1 MMEWILGILIII
13 LGAVAVFVIY
23 LSERVTVFET
33 LLGINPKVTGEK
45 LAEHVNFGPNP
56 FGELSGKDLWD
67 AMCGE
72 ELENSEIEFNPA
84 DLDKKRPRYEFVLS
98 KHLESLLEEGRFDAR
113 NGERSE
119 AKAVLRIQ
127 MLRGSVESYI
137 PFAEASRL
145 YEIGQE
151 LETPTANLEKL
162 KKETSEI
169 VGEIFSKVSIEVPKN
184 LLDSMLS
191 TSQSIIE
198 SDANDLDDLGDL
210 EDDAALE
217 LEQLAAP
224 DSDSESETTDS
235 KIN

>member
-1 MMEWILGILIII
+1 MEWILGILIII

-72 ELENSEIEFNPA
+72 ELENSEIEFDPA

-98 KHLESLLEEGRFDAR
+98 KHLESLVEEGRFDAR

-162 KKETSEI
+162 KKETDEI
-169 VGEIFSKVSIEVPKN
+169 VGEIFSKVSIEVPKT
-184 LLDSMLS
+184 LVDSMLS
-191 TSQSIIE
+191 MSQSIIE
-198 SDANDLDDLGDL
+198 ADADDF
-210 EDDAALE
+210 DDFADDDVE
-217 LEQLAAP
+217 QNLEQLPAP
-224 DSDSESETTDS
+224 DSDSESES
-235 KIN
+235 MENKSS

>member
-1 MMEWILGILIII
+1 MEWILGILIII
-13 LGAVAVFVIY
+13 LAAVAVFVIY

-56 FGELSGKDLWD
+56 FGELSGKDLWQ

-72 ELENSEIEFNPA
+72 ELENSDIVVDPA
-84 DLDKKRPRYEFVLS
+84 ELDKKRPRYEFVLS

-113 NGERSE
+113 NGERSD

-151 LETPTANLEKL
+151 LESNPEKSEKL
-162 KKETSEI
+162 KTETSEI
-169 VGEIFSKVSIEVPKN
+169 VDEIFAKVGMDVPST
-184 LLDSMLS
+184 LIDSMLS
-191 TSQSIIE
+191 MTYSISEDE
-198 SDANDLDDLGDL
+198 STFDDDLDDEMDN
-210 EDDAALE
+210 DSTLE
-217 LEQLAAP
+217 LPAP
-224 DSDSESETTDS
+224 DSETESENTD
-235 KIN
+235 KISS

>member
-1 MMEWILGILIII
+1 MEWILGVLIII
-13 LGAVAVFVIY
+13 LAVVAIFVIY

-56 FGELSGKDLWD
+56 FGELSGKDLWQ
-67 AMCGE
+67 AMCGD
-72 ELENSEIEFNPA
+72 ELENSDIIVDPV

-113 NGERSE
+113 NGERSD

-137 PFAEASRL
+137 PFADASRL

-151 LETPTANLEKL
+151 LEANPEKSEKL
-162 KKETSEI
+162 KTETGEI
-169 VGEIFSKVSIEVPKN
+169 VDEIFAKVGMDVPTT
-184 LLDSMLS
+184 LIDSMLS
-191 TSQSIIE
+191 MTHSISEDESII
-198 SDANDLDDLGDL
+198 DDDLDDELTN
-210 EDDAALE
+210 DDTL
-217 LEQLAAP
+217 QLP
-224 DSDSESETTDS
+224 SPSSETEPEDAE
-235 KIN
+235 KISS

>member
-1 MMEWILGILIII
+1 MEWILGILIII
-13 LGAVAVFVIY
+13 LAVVAIFVIY
-23 LSERVTVFET
+23 LSERITVFET

-45 LAEHVNFGPNP
+45 LAEHVHFGPNP
-56 FGELSGKDLWD
+56 FGELSGKDLWL

-72 ELENSEIEFNPA
+72 ELEDSEIIVDPT

-151 LETPTANLEKL
+151 LEANPDKGEKL
-162 KKETSEI
+162 KVETGEI
-169 VGEIFSKVSIEVPKN
+169 VDELFSKVGMTAPTTLVE
-184 LLDSMLS
+184 SMLS
-191 TSQSIIE
+191 MTHSISEAEVEIPELDQDTEAE
-198 SDANDLDDLGDL
+198 SAQLPAPSSDKELG
-210 EDDAALE
+210 
-217 LEQLAAP
+217 
-224 DSDSESETTDS
+224 ETENT
-235 KIN
+235 NNL

>member
-1 MMEWILGILIII
+1 MEWVLGVLIII
-13 LGAVAVFVIY
+13 LAVVAIFVIY

-56 FGELSGKDLWD
+56 FGELSGKDLWQ
-67 AMCGE
+67 AMCGD
-72 ELENSEIEFNPA
+72 ELENSDIIVDPV

-113 NGERSE
+113 NGERSD

-137 PFAEASRL
+137 PFADASRL

-151 LETPTANLEKL
+151 LESNPEKSEKL
-162 KKETSEI
+162 KTETSEI
-169 VGEIFSKVSIEVPKN
+169 VDEIFAKVGMDVPTT
-184 LLDSMLS
+184 LIDSMLS
-191 TSQSIIE
+191 MTHSISEDE
-198 SDANDLDDLGDL
+198 SNIDDDLDDELTN
-210 EDDAALE
+210 DDSL
-217 LEQLAAP
+217 QLP
-224 DSDSESETTDS
+224 SPSSETEPEDADKVS
-235 KIN
+235 S

>member
-1 MMEWILGILIII
+1 MEWILGILIMI

-33 LLGINPKVTGEK
+33 LLGINPKVTGDK
-45 LAEHVNFGPNP
+45 LAEYVNFGPNP

-72 ELENSEIEFNPA
+72 ELDNPEIEFDPA

-113 NGERSE
+113 SKERSE

-137 PFAEASRL
+137 PFAEASSL

-151 LETPTANLEKL
+151 LETPTASIEKL
-162 KKETSEI
+162 SKETTEI
-169 VGEIFSKVSIEVPKN
+169 VDQLFSKVGIEVPKG
-184 LLDSMLS
+184 LVDSMLS
-191 TSQSIIE
+191 MTQSIT
-198 SDANDLDDLGDL
+198 DLDDLDDL
-210 EDDAALE
+210 DNGAVQLLEELPAADI
-217 LEQLAAP
+217 
-224 DSDSESETTDS
+224 DSKSGANDS

>member
-1 MMEWILGILIII
+1 MEWILGILIII

-56 FGELSGKDLWD
+56 FGELSGKDLWN

-72 ELENSEIEFNPA
+72 KLENSEIELDPA
-84 DLDKKRPRYEFVLS
+84 GLDKKRPRYEFVLS

-151 LETPTANLEKL
+151 LETPTANIEKL
-162 KKETSEI
+162 KKETDEI
-169 VGEIFSKVSIEVPKN
+169 VSEIFSKVSIEVPKD

-191 TSQSIIE
+191 MSQSIIE
-198 SDANDLDDLGDL
+198 SNADGLDNVGDP

-217 LEQLAAP
+217 LEQLPAP
-224 DSDSESETTDS
+224 DSDSESEAMENKS
-235 KIN
+235 S

>member
-1 MMEWILGILIII
+1 MEWVLGVLIII
-13 LGAVAVFVIY
+13 LAAVAIFVIY

-56 FGELSGKDLWD
+56 FGELSGKDLWQ
-67 AMCGE
+67 AMCGDA
-72 ELENSEIEFNPA
+72 LENPDIIVDPI

-113 NGERSE
+113 NGERSD

-137 PFAEASRL
+137 PFADASRL

-151 LETPTANLEKL
+151 LESNPEKSEKL
-162 KKETSEI
+162 TAETSGI
-169 VGEIFSKVSIEVPKN
+169 VDEIFAKVGMDVPTT
-184 LLDSMLS
+184 LIDSMLS
-191 TSQSIIE
+191 MTHSIAEDE
-198 SDANDLDDLGDL
+198 SLIDDDLDGELTN
-210 EDDAALE
+210 DDTP
-217 LEQLAAP
+217 QLP
-224 DSDSESETTDS
+224 SPGSETGPENAD
-235 KIN
+235 KIST

>member
-1 MMEWILGILIII
+1 MEWILGVLIII
-13 LGAVAVFVIY
+13 LAVVAIFVIY

-56 FGELSGKDLWD
+56 FGELSGKDLWQ
-67 AMCGE
+67 AMCGN
-72 ELENSEIEFNPA
+72 ELENSDIIVDPV

-113 NGERSE
+113 NGERSD

-137 PFAEASRL
+137 PFADASRL

-151 LETPTANLEKL
+151 LESNPEKSEKL
-162 KKETSEI
+162 KTETSEI
-169 VGEIFSKVSIEVPKN
+169 VDEIFGKVGMDVPTT
-184 LLDSMLS
+184 LIDSMLS
-191 TSQSIIE
+191 MTHFISEDESIF
-198 SDANDLDDLGDL
+198 DDDLDD
-210 EDDAALE
+210 EQANDDML
-217 LEQLAAP
+217 QLPSPSSGTEPENA
-224 DSDSESETTDS
+224 D
-235 KIN
+235 KISS

>member
-1 MMEWILGILIII
+1 MEWVLGVLIII
-13 LGAVAVFVIY
+13 LAAVAIFVIY

-56 FGELSGKDLWD
+56 FGELSGKDLWQ
-67 AMCGE
+67 AMCGDA
-72 ELENSEIEFNPA
+72 LENPDIIVDPA

-113 NGERSE
+113 NGERSD

-137 PFAEASRL
+137 PFTDASRL

-151 LETPTANLEKL
+151 LESNPEKSEKL
-162 KKETSEI
+162 TAETSEI
-169 VGEIFSKVSIEVPKN
+169 VDEIFAKVGMDVPTT
-184 LLDSMLS
+184 LIDSMLS
-191 TSQSIIE
+191 MTHSIAEDE
-198 SDANDLDDLGDL
+198 SLIDDDLDGELTN
-210 EDDAALE
+210 DDTP
-217 LEQLAAP
+217 QLP
-224 DSDSESETTDS
+224 SPGSETEPENAD
-235 KIN
+235 KISS

>member
-1 MMEWILGILIII
+1 MEWILGILIII

-72 ELENSEIEFNPA
+72 KLENSEIEFDPA

-119 AKAVLRIQ
+119 AKAALRIQ

-162 KKETSEI
+162 EKETDEI

-184 LLDSMLS
+184 IVDSMLS
-191 TSQSIIE
+191 MSQSIIE
-198 SDANDLDDLGDL
+198 SNADDLNDLGDL
-210 EDDAALE
+210 EKDTVLE
-217 LEQLAAP
+217 LEQLTAP
-224 DSDSESETTDS
+224 DTDSESEADDT

>member
-13 LGAVAVFVIY
+13 LGVVAVFVIY

-72 ELENSEIEFNPA
+72 ELENSEIEFDPA

-98 KHLESLLEEGRFDAR
+98 KHLESLVEEGRFDAR

-162 KKETSEI
+162 KKETDEI
-169 VGEIFSKVSIEVPKN
+169 VGEIFSKVSIEVPKT
-184 LLDSMLS
+184 LVDSMLS
-191 TSQSIIE
+191 MSQLIIE
-198 SDANDLDDLGDL
+198 ADADDF
-210 EDDAALE
+210 DDFADDDVE
-217 LEQLAAP
+217 QNLEQLPAP
-224 DSDSESETTDS
+224 DSDSESES
-235 KIN
+235 MENKSS

>member
-1 MMEWILGILIII
+1 MEWILGILIII

-56 FGELSGKDLWD
+56 FGELSGKDLWN

-72 ELENSEIEFNPA
+72 KLENSEIEFDPA
-84 DLDKKRPRYEFVLS
+84 GLDKKRPRYEFVLS

-151 LETPTANLEKL
+151 LETPTANIEKL
-162 KKETSEI
+162 KKETDEI
-169 VGEIFSKVSIEVPKN
+169 VSEIFSKVSIEVPKD

-191 TSQSIIE
+191 VSQSIIE
-198 SDANDLDDLGDL
+198 SNADDLDDVGVPK
-210 EDDAALE
+210 DDAAFE
-217 LEQLAAP
+217 LEQLPAP
-224 DSDSESETTDS
+224 DSDSESEAMENKS
-235 KIN
+235 S

>member
-1 MMEWILGILIII
+1 MEWILGVLIII
-13 LGAVAVFVIY
+13 LAAVAIFVIY

-56 FGELSGKDLWD
+56 FGELSGKDLWQ

-72 ELENSEIEFNPA
+72 ELENPDISVDPVE
-84 DLDKKRPRYEFVLS
+84 LDKKRPRYEFVLS

-113 NGERSE
+113 NGERSD

-151 LETPTANLEKL
+151 LESNPEKSEKL
-162 KKETSEI
+162 KTEISEI
-169 VGEIFSKVSIEVPKN
+169 VDEIFAKVGMDVP
-184 LLDSMLS
+184 S
-191 TSQSIIE
+191 TLIE
-198 SDANDLDDLGDL
+198 SILSMTYSVSEDELTIDNDLDDELT
-210 EDDAALE
+210 DDDTL
-217 LEQLAAP
+217 QLP
-224 DSDSESETTDS
+224 SPSSETEPENAD
-235 KIN
+235 KISS

>member
-1 MMEWILGILIII
+1 MEWVLGILIII
-13 LGAVAVFVIY
+13 LAAVAIFVIY
-23 LSERVTVFET
+23 LSERISVFET

-56 FGELSGKDLWD
+56 FGELSGEDLWQ
-67 AMCGE
+67 AMCGN
-72 ELENSEIEFNPA
+72 ELENPTIVIDRA

-137 PFAEASRL
+137 PFAEAARL

-151 LETPTANLEKL
+151 LETSPEKSEKL

-169 VGEIFSKVSIEVPKN
+169 VDEIFAKVSMDVPTT
-184 LLDSMLS
+184 LIDSMLS
-191 TSQSIIE
+191 MTYSISEDE
-198 SDANDLDDLGDL
+198 SNIDDDLD
-210 EDDAALE
+210 EE
-217 LEQLAAP
+217 LNNDHTLQLP
-224 DSDSESETTDS
+224 SPSSETEPENAD
-235 KIN
+235 KISS

>member
-1 MMEWILGILIII
+1 MEWILGILIII

-56 FGELSGKDLWD
+56 FGELSGKDLWS

-72 ELENSEIEFNPA
+72 KLENSEIEFDPA
-84 DLDKKRPRYEFVLS
+84 GLDKKRPRYEFVLS

-151 LETPTANLEKL
+151 LETPTANIEKL
-162 KKETSEI
+162 KKETDEI
-169 VGEIFSKVSIEVPKN
+169 VSEIFSKVSIEVPKD

-191 TSQSIIE
+191 MSQSIIE
-198 SDANDLDDLGDL
+198 SNADDLDDVGDP

-217 LEQLAAP
+217 LEQLPAP
-224 DSDSESETTDS
+224 DSDSESGAMENKS
-235 KIN
+235 S